1 MASPL
6 AAVRKFVT
14 DLLLWTFFACGLA
27 ASTGAG
33 AVLDGTQKDAATA
46 VGGVV
51 SLLAGSRIAKK
62 PRIKAF
68 LSRPGTLWFLFLFN
82 GGTAVAMYFAMDGVK
97 GVIAAAAMGLVS
109 WARPAA
115 SSRVTASAAGPRA
128 APPPRPP
135 GPEPRHAPVSA
146 RSGVPMLT
154 KMGLCAADAV
164 VVAVLIALA
173 LVPHPDPRP
182 HHLRE
187 RPERRQGPAGRRQ
200 RLPRQGRQPRR
211 PAVGHPHRRG
221 R

>member
-109 WARPAA
+109 LG
-115 SSRVTASAAGPRA
+115 AAG
-128 APPPRPP
+128 
-135 GPEPRHAPVSA
+135 
-146 RSGVPMLT
+146 
-154 KMGLCAADAV
+154 GL
-164 VVAVLIALA
+164 VAGY
-173 LVPHPDPRP
+173 
-182 HHLRE
+182 RE
-187 RPERRQGPAGRRQ
+187 R
-200 RLPRQGRQPRR
+200 RR
-211 PAVGHPHRRG
+211 PARRPAPETPWA
-221 R
+221 